1 MQIEFGRST
10 LSLARDGLLAL
21 RDAQGTRIQCHEG
34 ALWVTQEGDIRDI
47 VIGPGDALTLRA
59 PGLTVVTAV
68 QPSRLTLVEPGQAG
82 AARTDRRK
90 AASAAG
96 SVETAPCT

>member
-21 RDAQGTRIQCHEG
+21 RDAQGTRILCHEG

-82 AARTDRRK
+82 VTRADRPK
-90 AASAAG
+90 PASAAG
-96 SVETAPCT
+96 SVETAACA

>member
-21 RDAQGTRIQCHEG
+21 RDAQGTRILCHEG
-34 ALWVTQEGDIRDI
+34 ALWVTQEGDIRDLI
-47 VIGPGDALTLRA
+47 IGPGDALTLRA

-68 QPSRLTLVEPGQAG
+68 QPSTLTLVEPGQAG
-82 AARTDRRK
+82 TARTDWRK
-90 AASAAG
+90 PALAAG
-96 SVETAPCT
+96 NIEPAACT

>member
-21 RDAQGTRIQCHEG
+21 RDALGTRILCHEG
-34 ALWVTQEGDIRDI
+34 AIWVTQEGDIRDI
-47 VIGPGDALTLRA
+47 IIGPGDAFTIRA

-68 QPSRLTLVEPGQAG
+68 QPSKLTLIESGGAG
-82 AARTDRRK
+82 AACAHRGEP
-90 AASAAG
+90 ASPVGGVESAAC
-96 SVETAPCT
+96 A

>member
-21 RDAQGTRIQCHEG
+21 RDAQGTQILCHEG
-34 ALWVTQEGDIRDI
+34 VIWVTQEGDIRDI
-47 VIGPGDALTLRA
+47 IIGPGDALTVRA

-68 QPSRLTLVEPGQAG
+68 QPSTLTLVERTQAG
-82 AARTDRRK
+82 AATADRRK
-90 AASAAG
+90 AAVNVSQ
-96 SVETAPCT
+96 VETACA

>member
-21 RDAQGTRIQCHEG
+21 RDAQGTQILCQEG
-34 ALWVTQEGDIRDI
+34 AVWVTQEGDIRDI
-47 VIGPGDALTLRA
+47 IIGPGDALTIHA

-68 QPSRLTLVEPGQAG
+68 QASKLTLVARSEAG
-82 AARTDRRK
+82 AATADRRK
-90 AASAAG
+90 ASINLSQA
-96 SVETAPCT
+96 ETACA